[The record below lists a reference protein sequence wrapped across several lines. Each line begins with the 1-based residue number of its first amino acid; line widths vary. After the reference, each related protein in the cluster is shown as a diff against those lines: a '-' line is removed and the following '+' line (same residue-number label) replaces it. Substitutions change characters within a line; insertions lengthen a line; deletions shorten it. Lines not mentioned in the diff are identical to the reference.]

1 MPQLKQEVGT
11 AVASEGAEAGGTD
24 QLWQV
29 EQKQEE
35 RVRPRCCCT
44 YPLYISSIVGSISV
58 FKRKYIK
65 PYLHPHIMQHVY
77 IGCGRFMHI
86 YASILASLC
95 PKQTYML
102 IIWDVN

>member
-1 MPQLKQEVGT
+1 M
-11 AVASEGAEAGGTD
+11 ASGAETGGTGSSPM
-24 QLWQV
+24 L
-29 EQKQEE
+29 
-35 RVRPRCCCT
+35 
-44 YPLYISSIVGSISV
+44 LYIPAISSIVGSISV

-102 IIWDVN
+102 IIGM